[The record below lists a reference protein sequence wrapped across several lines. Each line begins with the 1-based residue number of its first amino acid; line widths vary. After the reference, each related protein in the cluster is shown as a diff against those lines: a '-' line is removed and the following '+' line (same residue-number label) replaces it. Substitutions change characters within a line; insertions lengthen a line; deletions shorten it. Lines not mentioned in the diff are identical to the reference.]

1 MLLDG
6 AVGIQNV
13 YVLNEHFNNLKYAKF
28 NNLEY
33 TYTAVP
39 KALRKWGCISTFFL
53 IFW

>member
-28 NNLEY
+28 NNLNIHIQRC
-33 TYTAVP
+33 
-39 KALRKWGCISTFFL
+39 RKHFESGGVFQHFS
-53 IFW
+53 